1 MTFED
6 LPDNWDD
13 RPLTDPALLS
23 DVLDLVVCSRRIG
36 PLVR

>member
-1 MTFED
+1 VTFED

-23 DVLDLVVCSRRIG
+23 DVLDWWCSRRTG